1 MAYSD
6 IHVEPASL
14 LGAHSLPDD
23 LYRAGLA
30 YATGTGTEINL
41 VEAHKWFNLAAV
53 RGHEEARTQRQEMA
67 EMLTSAEVKM
77 ALQSARDW
85 MKLAN

>member
-6 IHVEPASL
+6 TPVELASL
-14 LGAHSLPDD
+14 LGAHSHPDD

-30 YATGTGTEINL
+30 YATGTGTDINL

-53 RGHEEARTQRQEMA
+53 RGHEDARTQRQEMA
-67 EMLTSAEVKM
+67 EMLSSDEVKI

-85 MKLAN
+85 LKLAN

>member
-6 IHVEPASL
+6 IPVEPASL

-53 RGHEEARTQRQEMA
+53 RGHEDAKIQRQEMA
-67 EMLTSAEVKM
+67 EMLTSAEVKI

-85 MKLAN
+85 MRLAH

>member
-6 IHVEPASL
+6 THVEPASL
-14 LGAHSLPDD
+14 LGAHSIPDD

-41 VEAHKWFNLAAV
+41 VEAHKWFNLAAA
-53 RGHEEARTQRQEMA
+53 RGHEEAKIQRQEMA
-67 EMLTSAEVKM
+67 EMLSSAEVKI

>member
-6 IHVEPASL
+6 TQVDPATL
-14 LGAHSLPDD
+14 LGSHSVADD

-30 YATGTGTEINL
+30 CATGTGTDLDL

-53 RGHEEARTQRQEMA
+53 RGHEEARIQRQEMA
-67 EMLTSAEVKM
+67 DILTPEEVKI
-77 ALQSARDW
+77 ALRAARDW
-85 MKLAN
+85 LRLAN

>member
-6 IHVEPASL
+6 THVDPASL
-14 LGAHSLPDD
+14 LGAHSLADD

-30 YATGTGTEINL
+30 CATGTGTQVNL

-53 RGHEEARTQRQEMA
+53 RGHEEARIQRQEMA
-67 EMLTSAEVKM
+67 DILTGEEIKM
-77 ALQSARDW
+77 ALRAARDW
-85 MKLAN
+85 LRLAH